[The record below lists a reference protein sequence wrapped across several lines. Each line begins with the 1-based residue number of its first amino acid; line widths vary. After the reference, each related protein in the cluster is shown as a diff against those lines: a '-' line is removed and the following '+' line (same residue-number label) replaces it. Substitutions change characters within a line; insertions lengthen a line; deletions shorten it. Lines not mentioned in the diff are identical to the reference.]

1 MGFRK
6 EKIKD
11 YFLLDTNVENMFIN
25 EYMASAPGD
34 FVKIYLFALMY
45 CGLDSDLTN
54 EDIARHLN
62 LDIEDVLKAWTY
74 WERMGVIRKIK
85 DSPDD
90 KFDYSVE
97 FVVLKEQLYGDKTGR
112 KGYSSGHNLH
122 SFMEDKEIRDMF
134 GDIEQIT
141 GRVLNAAEMN
151 EIVSWIDDFQATPEI
166 ITYGY
171 SYCMKKKKKSIKYI
185 EAVIKKWA
193 GEGLRDAVAV
203 EKYLSQFEKKQ
214 YLYKRVFQALGFA
227 RNATEEEKKIMD
239 SWFETMGFSIEKVLS
254 ACSRTSGIS
263 NPNINYVNKILVNWY
278 EEQKSGAPG
287 SGTDRKELTTSDI
300 MKYYEVLRLQEEEE
314 AEERRKEVFEAVP
327 RIREIEDRINAQGA
341 EISKIIISD
350 RVDRKA
356 AMEELKSKMD
366 ALNTEKAFLL
376 TDNGFELDYMDVHY
390 SCPKCKDTGMLET
403 GERCQCFGEITKEK
417 IRLTIKPRKAV
428 Q

>member
-45 CGLDSDLTN
+45 CGLETDLTN
-54 EDIARHLN
+54 DDIARHLN

-74 WERMGVIRKIK
+74 WEKMGVIRKIK
-85 DSPDD
+85 DDPED
-90 KFDYSVE
+90 KFNYSVE
-97 FVVLKEQLYGDKTGR
+97 FVVLKEQLYGEKDNK
-112 KGYSSGHNLH
+112 KGFSSGQNLH
-122 SFMEDKEIRDMF
+122 SFMADKDIRDMF
-134 GDIEQIT
+134 GAIEKIT
-141 GRVLNAAEMN
+141 GKVLSATEMN
-151 EIVSWIDDFQATPEI
+151 EIVSWIDDFQATPEV

-171 SYCMKKKKKSIKYI
+171 SYCVQKKKKSIKYI
-185 EAVIKKWA
+185 EAVIKKWTS
-193 GEGLRDAVAV
+193 EGLYDVIAVK
-203 EKYLSQFEKKQ
+203 KYLSEFEKKQ

-239 SWFETMGFSIEKVLS
+239 SWFYTMGFSIEKVLS

-278 EEQKSGAPG
+278 EEKKNGRGGAA
-287 SGTDRKELTTSDI
+287 SDKKDLTTGDI
-300 MKYYEVLRLQEEEE
+300 MKYYEALRRQEEEE
-314 AEERRKEVFEAVP
+314 AEERRREVFDTVP
-327 RIREIEDRINAQGA
+327 RIREIEDEINAQGA

-350 RVDRKA
+350 RVDRKT
-356 AMEELKSKMD
+356 AMEKLKTKMD
-366 ALNTEKAFLL
+366 TLNTEKAFLL

-390 SCPKCKDTGMLET
+390 NCPKCKDTGMLET

-417 IRLTIKPRKAV
+417 IRLIIKPEKTGR
-428 Q
+428 